1 MSTPN
6 TGLASTPES
15 KSRAW
20 TIRLRGAPALARQGR
35 LQISAGLVGGAIGY
49 AADAYVPNPPWR
61 PLTDREVEALAP
73 SAANAEPGRTIEVIG
88 VGRGREL
95 RALKQ
100 RLLAEARVAQTAG
113 DLEEP
118 QALLTLGAGLL
129 DGLFAHQCRRFEATD
144 RVRLTCN
151 SPGLMTST
159 LYDRERQC
167 LLGVHLDSHEHR
179 DCTDRENCMRLLSL
193 NVSVEPRR
201 FLFVPLALA
210 VIAREIGCLRGASA
224 MRCLNATDLARAYF
238 ALYPATAVIS
248 LTLFPGEAYVAPV
261 QNMPHDGSTA
271 QMRDLD
277 MTLRLFGEFARAE
290 DRQNCRTVA

>member
-1 MSTPN
+1 V
-6 TGLASTPES
+6 
-15 KSRAW
+15 
-20 TIRLRGAPALARQGR
+20 LARQGR
-35 LQISAGLVGGAIGY
+35 LQISAGLVGGVTGY

-61 PLTDREVEALAP
+61 PLTDREVESLAP
-73 SAANAEPGRTIEVIG
+73 SAAKAEPGRTIEVLS
-88 VGRGREL
+88 VGQGRKL

-100 RLLAEARVAQTAG
+100 CLLTEARVAQRTG

-118 QALLTLGAGLL
+118 RALLTLGAGLL
-129 DGLFAHQCRRFEATD
+129 EGLFAHERRRFEATD

-159 LYDRERQC
+159 LYNRERRC

-179 DCTDRENCMRLLSL
+179 ESTDRENCVRLVSL

-210 VIAREIGCLRGASA
+210 VIAREVASFRGASA

-238 ALYPATAVIS
+238 ALHPATAVIS

-271 QMRDLD
+271 HMRDLD
-277 MTLRLFGEFARAE
+277 MTLRLFGEFVRAE
-290 DRQNCRTVA
+290 DRQSCRTVA